1 MAVLCLMSYS
11 MVEIYCMHGRESIAV
26 GAKLLITVFQYFKYL
41 WIIR

>member
-1 MAVLCLMSYS
+1 

-26 GAKLLITVFQYFKYL
+26 GAKLLITVFQYL